1 MTPTASIGG
10 QADIQREA
18 MHALAVNPVE
28 QAVFV
33 RAALALT
40 YDEAEGAAPITESQ
54 VLMPRRLKA

>member
-1 MTPTASIGG
+1 
-10 QADIQREA
+10 